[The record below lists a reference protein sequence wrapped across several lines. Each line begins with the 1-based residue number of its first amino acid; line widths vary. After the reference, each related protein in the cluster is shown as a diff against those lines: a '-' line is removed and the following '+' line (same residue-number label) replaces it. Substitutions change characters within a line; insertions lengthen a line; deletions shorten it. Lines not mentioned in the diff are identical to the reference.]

1 MGEEA
6 ATLIRRDFD
15 DRRKRGR
22 RCARALTALISLV
35 WLVSCRSVPQQEN
48 PPALVVLLV
57 VDQMRADYLDRF
69 DADWR
74 GGIRRLLDEGFVY
87 TAAHHEFAITETA
100 CGHATLGSGRFP
112 RSHGIAGNKW
122 FDRTAGRVVESVEDS
137 AYPLLG
143 SSGTGRSAARF
154 RGSSLAS
161 WLRERWQES
170 KVVSVSRKDRSAIW
184 LVGGVGEHIYWLDT
198 TESRATSSTAFRDA
212 LPDWVR
218 EFNRENDLRD
228 WVGRTWNSELEPG
241 RVYLG
246 VREDDF
252 EGENES
258 RLGRTFPH
266 ALPADPDEALL
277 RLVLTPW
284 MDEWVL
290 ELARRAVGAL
300 ELGGDDTPDLLTLSL
315 GATDEIGHLFGPHSV
330 EMADQLLRLDRLLD
344 AFLDDLDRQVGLD
357 RTLVVLVSDHG
368 VSPVPLESRRQGH
381 ASARYVDMNEL
392 KERIEQRLADDYGQ
406 ADYLPGLR
414 PLRLWFDHALLEA
427 REIDLDTARAL
438 AREEALAT
446 PGVARVLTPADLE
459 PAPAGAADAILQQ
472 ARRSFVPDRVGDL
485 LLVLEPFSLP
495 ADIVDVTT
503 HISPHPYDT
512 HVPLILFGAG
522 IEPAR
527 DDRRVSTV
535 DVAPTLGSILG
546 LTPGEPLDGKLLPGF
561 RTGH

>member
-1 MGEEA
+1 MPQREE
-6 ATLIRRDFD
+6 T
-15 DRRKRGR
+15 
-22 RCARALTALISLV
+22 
-35 WLVSCRSVPQQEN
+35 
-48 PPALVVLLV
+48 PALVVLLV

-69 DADWR
+69 DAEWR
-74 GGIRRLLDEGFVY
+74 GGIRRLLDEGLVY
-87 TAAHHEFAITETA
+87 TAAHHDFAITETA
-100 CGHATLGSGRFP
+100 CGHATLASGRFP
-112 RSHGIAGNKW
+112 RSHGVAGNKW
-122 FDRTAGRVVESVEDS
+122 FDRTVGRIVESVDDP
-137 AYPLLG
+137 AYPLLD
-143 SSGTGRSAARF
+143 SVGTGRSAARF
-154 RGSSLAS
+154 RGTSLAS
-161 WLRERWQES
+161 WLRQRFPES

-184 LVGGVGEHIYWLDT
+184 LAGGVGEHIYWFDT
-198 TESRATSSTAFRDA
+198 TENRATSSTAFRNA

-218 EFNRENDLRD
+218 DFNRENDVRD
-228 WVGRTWNSELEPG
+228 WLGRTWNSELESG
-241 RVYLG
+241 RVYPG

-266 ALPADPDEALL
+266 ALPADPDAALFA
-277 RLVLTPW
+277 LVLTPW

-330 EMADQLLRLDRLLD
+330 EIADQLLRLDRLLD
-344 AFLDDLDRQVGLD
+344 AFFDDLDRQVGLD
-357 RTLVVLVSDHG
+357 RTLVVLASDHG

-381 ASARYVDMNEL
+381 ASARYVDMQAL
-392 KERIEQRLADDYGQ
+392 KERIQERLAGEYGEG
-406 ADYLPGLR
+406 DYLPGLR

-427 REIDLDTARAL
+427 RGIDLDTARSL

-459 PAPAGAADAILQQ
+459 PAAAGGADAILRQ

-485 LLVLEPFSLP
+485 LLVLEPFCLP
-495 ADIVDVTT
+495 ADMVDVTT
-503 HISPHPYDT
+503 HISPHSYDT
-512 HVPLILFGAG
+512 HVPLILLGAG

-546 LTPGEPLDGKLLPGF
+546 VTPGEPLDGQVLPGF
-561 RTGH
+561 RIRR